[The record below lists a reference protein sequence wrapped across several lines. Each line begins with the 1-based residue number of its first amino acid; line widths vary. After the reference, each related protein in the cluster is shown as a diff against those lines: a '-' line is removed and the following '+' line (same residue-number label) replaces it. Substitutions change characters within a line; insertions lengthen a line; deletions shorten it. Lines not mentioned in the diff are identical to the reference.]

1 MGVSTTLHP
10 SGQRRGPM
18 QERSQETVG
27 RVLASAGRLLA
38 RGVSPQSLTTSHI
51 AAEAGLSVGALYRFF
66 PDKQAIVDAIA
77 LRHLE
82 AFQESLAAALMA
94 DLPDS
99 PAGFLDA
106 VIDGFAAYLEA
117 HTDFRTLAYGA
128 PADGTRG
135 GGNARAISGALFDAQ
150 LGGAGEMAGMV
161 REMLSGLFGLDLAED
176 FDFRLRIAAEIGDR
190 LFAHAVA
197 QPDAAQRVRVL
208 AQAKDVLGRY
218 LFPG

>member
-1 MGVSTTLHP
+1 MGVSTTAQGA
-10 SGQRRGPM
+10 GQRRGPV

-27 RVLASAGRLLA
+27 RVLAGAGRLLA
-38 RGVSPQSLTTSHI
+38 RGVSPQGLTTSQI

-82 AFQESLAAALMA
+82 AFQETLAADLMA

-106 VIDGFAAYLEA
+106 VIDGFAGYLDA
-117 HTDFRTLAYGA
+117 HADFRTLAYGA
-128 PADGTRG
+128 PSYGTPG
-135 GGNARAISGALFDAQ
+135 GSSARAISGALFDAQ

-161 REMLSGLFGLDLAED
+161 RDVLSGMFGLDLAED

-190 LFAHAVA
+190 LLAHAFA
-197 QPDAAQRVRVL
+197 QPDTAQRMRVL
-208 AQAKDVLGRY
+208 AQAKKILGRY
-218 LFPG
+218 LFS

>member
-1 MGVSTTLHP
+1 MGVSTTIP
-10 SGQRRGPM
+10 QAGQRRGAV

-27 RVLASAGRLLA
+27 RVLAGAGRLLA
-38 RGVSPQSLTTSHI
+38 RGVSPQGLTTSQI

-82 AFQESLAAALMA
+82 AFQDSLAAALMA

-106 VIDGFAAYLEA
+106 VIDGFAVYIEA
-117 HTDFRTLAYGA
+117 NADFRTLAYG
-128 PADGTRG
+128 PPG
-135 GGNARAISGALFDAQ
+135 GGGRAISLALFDQ
-150 LGGAGEMAGMV
+150 QVGGAGEMAAMV
-161 REMLSGLFGLDLAED
+161 RDVLSGMFGRAVGAD

-190 LFAHAVA
+190 LFAHAFA
-197 QPDAAQRVRVL
+197 QEAGPLRARVL
-208 AQAKDVLGRY
+208 AAAKEVLKAY
-218 LFPG
+218 IFDN